1 MIRAAED
8 TYRKYAEAA
17 SEILRDGHDRAC
29 VVELAAVVGRREERE
44 QVPAREELVAV
55 LYDLVSAYDQRTVVL
70 AQETA
75 HDVSAEHVAH
85 ASVVLAPADHT
96 LEQSRGC
103 FTAAC
108 DRHITIGHSGYFLR
122 NSRP

>member
-1 MIRAAED
+1 MIRAPKY

-17 SEILRDGHDRAC
+17 SEILRHGHDRAC

-55 LYDLVSAYDQRTVVL
+55 LYDLVSADDQRTVVL

-85 ASVVLAPADHT
+85 SSVVLSPANHT
-96 LEQSRGC
+96 LEQIRGC

-108 DRHITIGHSGYFLR
+108 DRHSYY
-122 NSRP
+122 